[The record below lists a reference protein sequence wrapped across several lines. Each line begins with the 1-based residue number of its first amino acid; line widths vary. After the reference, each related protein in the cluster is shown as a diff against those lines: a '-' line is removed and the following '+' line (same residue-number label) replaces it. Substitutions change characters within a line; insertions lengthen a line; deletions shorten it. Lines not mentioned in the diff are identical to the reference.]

1 MHKLKR
7 AVIKEELVILTSSLN
22 EAIVLNQLIFWSE
35 RAKDSDNFLQEEI
48 ARAKRFNDGTA
59 MDPEDIKKTLLSG
72 WVYKTAEEM
81 LEETMLTCSR
91 KTMDRIF
98 TSLTEKGFIDK
109 RRNPKYKWDKTWQY
123 RVNLQFVSESL
134 NQLGYALEGYTLWQ
148 MTSENEQSKTQNK
161 PSNVRDEGT
170 NEQNDQPNGQID
182 QSKGHDDDSKGQS
195 DQSNG
200 HGDQAIPKITT
211 KTTTKITTEDKNN
224 VVADATDDVCSS
236 VHDDVINYL
245 NQRTGRNYN
254 AKAKGNQKYINA
266 RIAEGYT
273 REDLKTVI
281 DNKVAVWL
289 HHPKWSNYLR
299 PSTLFNGDN
308 FDAYLNEIPFVK
320 NKGGLS
326 HEPKS
331 TNGFNE
337 SASGQHYEEWRNYSV

>member
-1 MHKLKR
+1 MQKLKR
-7 AVIKEELVILTSSLN
+7 AVIKEELVILTGNLN

-35 RAKDSDNFLQEEI
+35 RAKDSDRFLQEEI
-48 ARAKRFNDGTA
+48 TRAKRFNDGTA

-123 RVNLQFVSESL
+123 RVNLQFVSQAL
-134 NQLGYALEGYTLWQ
+134 IKLGYALEGYTLPQ
-148 MTSENEQSKTQNK
+148 MTSENEQAKTQNK
-161 PSNVRDEGT
+161 PSNVTDEGT
-170 NEQNDQPNGQID
+170 NEQNDQLNGQID
-182 QSKGHDDDSKGQS
+182 QSK
-195 DQSNG
+195 G

-236 VHDDVINYL
+236 VHDDVIGYL

-266 RIAEGYT
+266 RLAEGYT
-273 REDLKTVI
+273 LADLKKVI
-281 DNKVAVWL
+281 DNKVTVWL

-308 FDAYLNEIPFVK
+308 FDAYLNEIPYAE
-320 NKGGLS
+320 KGGQPYEPQPINGS
-326 HEPKS
+326 HE
-331 TNGFNE
+331 
-337 SASGQHYEEWRNYSV
+337 SAGGPHHEEWRNYSV

>member
-1 MHKLKR
+1 MYKLKR
-7 AVIKEELVILTSSLN
+7 AVIKEELVILTGSLN

-91 KTMDRIF
+91 QTMDRIF
-98 TSLTEKGFIDK
+98 KSLTEKGFIDK

-123 RVNLQFVSESL
+123 RVNLQFLSQALIE
-134 NQLGYALEGYTLWQ
+134 LGYVLEGYSLPQ
-148 MTSENEQSKTQNK
+148 SEFQNEQS
-161 PSNVRDEGT
+161 SNYG
-170 NEQNDQPNGQID
+170 EQSNGQIEQSNAHIE
-182 QSKGHDDDSKGQS
+182 QSKAQNE
-195 DQSNG
+195 QSNAHSEQSNA
-200 HGDQAIPKITT
+200 HGEQAIPKITT

-236 VHDDVINYL
+236 VHDDVIGYL

-266 RIAEGYT
+266 RLAEGYT
-273 REDLKTVI
+273 LADLKTVI

>member
-1 MHKLKR
+1 MQKLKR
-7 AVIKEELVILTSSLN
+7 AVIKEELVILTGNLN

-59 MDPEDIKKTLLSG
+59 MNPEDIKKTLLSG

-91 KTMDRIF
+91 QTMDRIF
-98 TSLTEKGFIDK
+98 KSLTEKGFIDK

-123 RVNLQFVSESL
+123 RVNLQFL
-134 NQLGYALEGYTLWQ
+134 GQALIKLGYVLEGYSLPQ
-148 MTSENEQSKTQNK
+148 PEFQNEQS
-161 PSNVRDEGT
+161 SNYG
-170 NEQNDQPNGQID
+170 EQSNGQIE
-182 QSKGHDDDSKGQS
+182 
-195 DQSNG
+195 QSNA
-200 HGDQAIPKITT
+200 HGEHTKAQNEQSNAHGEQSNAHGEQAIPKITT

-236 VHDDVINYL
+236 VYDDVIDYL

-308 FDAYLNEIPFVK
+308 FDAYLNEIPFIK

-326 HEPKS
+326 HES
-331 TNGFNE
+331 ESSNGFNE
-337 SASGQHYEEWRNYSV
+337 SASGPHHEEWRNYSV

>member
-1 MHKLKR
+1 MYKLKR
-7 AVIKEELVILTSSLN
+7 AVIKEELVILTGSLN

-91 KTMDRIF
+91 QTMDRIF
-98 TSLTEKGFIDK
+98 KSLTEKGFIDK

-123 RVNLQFVSESL
+123 RVNLQFLSQALIE
-134 NQLGYALEGYTLWQ
+134 LGYVLEGYSLPQ
-148 MTSENEQSKTQNK
+148 SEFQNEQS
-161 PSNVRDEGT
+161 SNYG
-170 NEQNDQPNGQID
+170 EQSNGQIE
-182 QSKGHDDDSKGQS
+182 QSKAQNE
-195 DQSNG
+195 QSNAHSEQSNA
-200 HGDQAIPKITT
+200 HGEQAIPKITT

-236 VHDDVINYL
+236 VHDDVIGYL

-266 RIAEGYT
+266 RLAEGYT
-273 REDLKTVI
+273 LADLKTVI

>member
-7 AVIKEELVILTSSLN
+7 AVIKEELVILTGSLN

-91 KTMDRIF
+91 QTMDRIF
-98 TSLTEKGFIDK
+98 KSLTEKGFIDK

-123 RVNLQFVSESL
+123 RVNLQFLSQALIE
-134 NQLGYALEGYTLWQ
+134 LGYVLEGYSLPQ
-148 MTSENEQSKTQNK
+148 SEFQNEQS
-161 PSNVRDEGT
+161 SNYG
-170 NEQNDQPNGQID
+170 EQSNGQIEQSNAHIE
-182 QSKGHDDDSKGQS
+182 QSKAQNEQS
-195 DQSNG
+195 DAHSEQSNA
-200 HGDQAIPKITT
+200 HGEQAIPKITT

-236 VHDDVINYL
+236 VHEDVIGYL

-266 RIAEGYT
+266 RMAEGYT
-273 REDLKTVI
+273 KEDLKTVI

-337 SASGQHYEEWRNYSV
+337 SASGQDYEEWRNYSV